1 MIVLDPRIDVK
12 GNPAATGSPATVV
25 RPEADHALPEYVDSV
40 LYGWTLPR
48 VSRRWRRPRERVG
61 GHPLRRFEA
70 IRRSAE
76 RGDAS

>member
-1 MIVLDPRIDVK
+1 VIAIDPRIDVK

-48 VSRRWRRPRERVG
+48 VSRRWRRPTRTGGWSPSASIRGHSPLSREG
-61 GHPLRRFEA
+61 
-70 IRRSAE
+70 
-76 RGDAS
+76 